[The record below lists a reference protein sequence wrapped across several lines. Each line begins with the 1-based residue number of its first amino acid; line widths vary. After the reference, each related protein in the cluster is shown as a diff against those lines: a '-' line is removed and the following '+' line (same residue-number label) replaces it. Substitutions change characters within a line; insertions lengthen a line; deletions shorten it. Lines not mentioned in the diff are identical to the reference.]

1 MQVGRE
7 LHRATPLGDG
17 RILVTGGGPLAS
29 EARTSELIDESNGHS
44 TRVGDAHF
52 GRSDHTATRLA
63 DGRVL
68 LAGGAAA
75 GTGML
80 IADTAEIFDP
90 ASGQFRLLAA
100 RLRSRRMAHTATL
113 LADGRVLLVGSFS
126 TGGAYWLAEIF
137 DPATETF
144 TPLGAPLGRQR
155 GLHGAQRLADGS
167 VLIYGGEDFEPASG
181 TTTIVPAVLRFDPAS
196 ATLAPAPDLAASGRR
211 PHPAVRRLR
220 QHRGTRRGRRGL
232 SPQPR
237 FAGAGAVA
245 AGARLAQ
252 RDPARRRPRADR
264 RRRRCGRQPG
274 RAGAAVRVNAP
285 PVADSRPFDRRTSGL
300 FMHRILPAVAS
311 LLVSALAVA
320 GCVAVRPATMALPE
334 GLAART
340 VEARLDGLGGG
351 TAGKLRVAG
360 NSGPF
365 TRAASQLTLF
375 DSATFDRGGATFTV
389 GGADF
394 PAPVGARCRFRQ
406 YTVTLGVVE
415 FKPKK
420 IAYQCEFDGLPGAR
434 LSLQE
439 AEPARGIGTL
449 KAERRGRIEV
459 DGTVLALRSVHE
471 LEGAVLDVAAP
482 FGYLIEAAG
491 RPSAAVELNGTRPR
505 LLLPAADRP
514 AERRAALLASI
525 ALALPWDP
533 AAR

>member
-17 RILVTGGGPLAS
+17 RILVTGGGPMAS

-167 VLIYGGEDFEPASG
+167 VLIYGGEDFEPAGG

-196 ATLAPAPDLAASGRR
+196 ATLAPAPDLAAARS
-211 PHPAVRRLR
+211 AAASLRLADDR
-220 QHRGTRRGRRGL
+220 ILLFGGFDSTEA
-232 SPQPR
+232 P
-237 FAGAGAVA
+237 A
-245 AGARLAQ
+245 AGAEAYHRSRGSQALAPLPPARAWHSATRLA
-252 RDPARRRPRADR
+252 D
-264 RRRRCGRQPG
+264 GR
-274 RAGAAVRVNAP
+274 VLIV
-285 PVADSRPFDRRTSGL
+285 
-300 FMHRILPAVAS
+300 
-311 LLVSALAVA
+311 
-320 GCVAVRPATMALPE
+320 
-334 GLAART
+334 
-340 VEARLDGLGGG
+340 GGED
-351 TAGKLRVAG
+351 AAG
-360 NSGPF
+360 N
-365 TRAASQLTLF
+365 L
-375 DSATFDRGGATFTV
+375 
-389 GGADF
+389 
-394 PAPVGARCRFRQ
+394 
-406 YTVTLGVVE
+406 VE
-415 FKPKK
+415 
-420 IAYQCEFDGLPGAR
+420 Q
-434 LSLQE
+434 
-439 AEPARGIGTL
+439 
-449 KAERRGRIEV
+449 
-459 DGTVLALRSVHE
+459 
-471 LEGAVLDVAAP
+471 
-482 FGYLIEAAG
+482 
-491 RPSAAVELNGTRPR
+491 
-505 LLLPAADRP
+505 
-514 AERRAALLASI
+514 ALLYE
-525 ALALPWDP
+525 
-533 AAR
+533 